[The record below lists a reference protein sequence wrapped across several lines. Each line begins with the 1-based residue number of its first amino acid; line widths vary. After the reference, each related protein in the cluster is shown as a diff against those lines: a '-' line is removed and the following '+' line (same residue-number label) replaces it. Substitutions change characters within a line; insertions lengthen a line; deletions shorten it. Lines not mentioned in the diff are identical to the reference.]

1 MGGGNCETILQ
12 NIGNHREKIW
22 DYPTIPYKWM
32 LLAGKIIK
40 LHGGLSSKMTVEAGL
55 SIGHPNPMDVPGI
68 EKIGVPSGKLTYLW
82 KITIFDR

>member
-1 MGGGNCETILQ
+1 
-12 NIGNHREKIW
+12 
-22 DYPTIPYKWM
+22 M

-55 SIGHPNPMDVPGI
+55 SIGHPNPMDVPGS
-68 EKIGVPSGKLTYLW
+68 EKSGYPLTYLW